1 MILFTS
7 GNLGVLFL
15 SGSYVPSILP
25 RIARN
30 GITSRSL
37 VFILTGKTWGGVR

>member
-1 MILFTS
+1 MILFTG

-15 SGSYVPSILP
+15 SGSFIPINLP

-37 VFILTGKTWGGVR
+37 VFTLTGKTWGV

>member
-1 MILFTS
+1 MILFAS

-15 SGSYVPSILP
+15 SGSFVPINLP

-37 VFILTGKTWGGVR
+37 VFALTGKTWGI

>member
-1 MILFTS
+1 MILFTG

-15 SGSYVPSILP
+15 SGSFVPTILP

-30 GITSRSL
+30 GIMSKS
-37 VFILTGKTWGGVR
+37 FILTFTGRTWG